1 MKMAMLDIILLILML
16 IFVVRCALQG
26 FVREVLSMTSWICGI
41 LGAILFYKRGAE
53 FIRTRFFQDI
63 RILPELLAF
72 SGVFFII
79 FLLIKIVEALFKDII
94 NRLDMG
100 GVDRFMGLLLGFIEG
115 LICIVAVLFVITI
128 QPIFEIEPIIEGS
141 VIAQLFLPL
150 IAEQIPVNLT
160 IFPE

>member
-16 IFVVRCALQG
+16 IFVVRCTLQG
-26 FVREVLSMTSWICGI
+26 FVREVLSTASWICGI
-41 LGAILFYKRGAE
+41 LGAILFYKRGSE
-53 FIRTRFFQDI
+53 FIRARFFQDI

-79 FLLIKIVEALFKDII
+79 FLLIKIVEALLKDII

-115 LICIVAVLFVITI
+115 LICMVVVLFVITI
-128 QPIFEIEPIIEGS
+128 QPIFEIAPIIEGS

-150 IAEQIPVNLT
+150 IVEQIPVNLT